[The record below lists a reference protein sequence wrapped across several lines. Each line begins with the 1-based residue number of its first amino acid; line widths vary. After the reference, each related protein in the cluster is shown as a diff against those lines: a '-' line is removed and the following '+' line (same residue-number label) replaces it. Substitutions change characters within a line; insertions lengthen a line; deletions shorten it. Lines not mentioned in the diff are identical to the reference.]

1 MVFGSDLPLKMKE
14 LELFRFSWKIYEIFY
29 MKKSVQP
36 IFFKRPKYILQ
47 VVQIFKNSHRKSI
60 FTNILTV
67 PNLRKIQNFMF
78 LLVMEWPKGVCELGA
93 L

>member
-1 MVFGSDLPLKMKE
+1 
-14 LELFRFSWKIYEIFY
+14 

-78 LLVMEWPKGVCELGA
+78 LLVME
-93 L
+93 